1 MTVYGRRVWIAVVGA
16 AIAVGG
22 MPSLVFAEAEKA
34 SVAIAAQPT
43 YSQSVS
49 TGGDSGGAVSSSNT
63 GQWARGVHQGSDG
76 STKYFTNIAYLSTY
90 GLGSVATG

>member
-34 SVAIAAQPT
+34 
-43 YSQSVS
+43 
-49 TGGDSGGAVSSSNT
+49 
-63 GQWARGVHQGSDG
+63 
-76 STKYFTNIAYLSTY
+76 Y